1 MSASADPQ
9 EDIGTFDSEA
19 LPDEFSAEA
28 EADAVTDAAMRDLE
42 TVRERRR
49 SIEAKLSTS
58 KAPDGV
64 DVARSC
70 PHVDAAS
77 KADEARLADLRMEVE
92 NLRARAAL
100 TPAMTVPGLLLG
112 TTECGSG
119 ITEIDTIELA
129 DPPSS
134 ALDDWMEDLRL
145 CNSGVWKT
153 TSANNIPPR
162 AVASPQRN
170 RLGNSLRHPASLR
183 SPPSSPSNKEMAR
196 LAEEKA
202 MAWAVGQRKTPRL
215 KAENPSPSRT
225 PKATLQAARGG
236 LLCGGTAPVQPVSTV
251 ESQLDDILKDLDEID
266 RIHDD
271 VCMLAHS

>member
-1 MSASADPQ
+1 
-9 EDIGTFDSEA
+9 
-19 LPDEFSAEA
+19 
-28 EADAVTDAAMRDLE
+28 MRDLE

-49 SIEAKLSTS
+49 SIEAKLATSS
-58 KAPDGV
+58 KALNGV
-64 DVARSC
+64 DVARSSPC
-70 PHVDAAS
+70 VGPAS

-92 NLRARAAL
+92 NLRARVAS
-100 TPAMTVPGLLLG
+100 TPAVTVPGLPLG
-112 TTECGSG
+112 AIESSCA

-153 TSANNIPPR
+153 TFANNVPPR

-183 SPPSSPSNKEMAR
+183 SPPSSPSKKEMAR

-236 LLCGGTAPVQPVSTV
+236 LLCGGTAPVQPASTV

-271 VCMLAHS
+271 VC